1 MLGFFRPASCKQ
13 AKRKNFGDENTRA
26 ENIFVKV
33 FGRIFIV
40 LRTTTCGALRGT
52 DAGKTVTLCGW
63 VDSARDHSGVFFVNL
78 RDRYGITQTV
88 FYSDG
93 SAELFSQVK
102 TLRNEDVIRI
112 TGTVLARP
120 EGLINPKMPTGEI
133 EVKAESL
140 EILNRSEVLPFLPS
154 APELPSDEIRLKN
167 RFLDLRRP
175 EMQRVLRL
183 RHKMTKV
190 MRDYF
195 DELDFLEVETPI
207 LGKSTPE
214 GARDYLVPS
223 RIAQGSFYALP
234 QSPQLYKQLLMIA
247 GYDRYMQI
255 ARCFRDEDLRADR
268 QPEFTQLDIEM
279 SFIEMEDILEI
290 MSGLVQR
297 LMKDV
302 LGRDLP
308 LPIPRMSWDEAME
321 RFGHDAPDLR
331 FGMELK
337 DVTDIAKEVDF
348 RVFRAVADT
357 TGGRVRGINV
367 KNAADRF
374 SRKDIDSLTA
384 WTAEQFGAKGIVWFK
399 ADAEGNLTGSSAK
412 NFTAEQL
419 QKIAQRLQAGP
430 NDLLLFSCGDF
441 LLTCRVLNGLRRKLA
456 AQLKLIDPKEMN
468 FCWVVNFP
476 MFEFSEEEN
485 RWVAMHHPFTCPK
498 TEDLQFLESDP
509 GRVRAQAYD
518 LVLNGFEVGGG
529 TIRIHD
535 SATQNRIF
543 SLLGM
548 TREQA
553 REQFGFLLDALAFGA
568 PPHGG
573 LAFGLDRLVM
583 LFAGADN
590 IRDCIAFPKTA
601 KAADL
606 MTGAPGQVDPRQLEE
621 LAIKTVLPP
630 KED

>member
-1 MLGFFRPASCKQ
+1 M
-13 AKRKNFGDENTRA
+13 
-26 ENIFVKV
+26 
-33 FGRIFIV
+33 

-93 SAELFSQVK
+93 SADLFARVK

-268 QPEFTQLDIEM
+268 QP
-279 SFIEMEDILEI
+279 
-290 MSGLVQR
+290 
-297 LMKDV
+297 
-302 LGRDLP
+302 
-308 LPIPRMSWDEAME
+308 
-321 RFGHDAPDLR
+321 
-331 FGMELK
+331 
-337 DVTDIAKEVDF
+337 
-348 RVFRAVADT
+348 
-357 TGGRVRGINV
+357 
-367 KNAADRF
+367 
-374 SRKDIDSLTA
+374 
-384 WTAEQFGAKGIVWFK
+384 
-399 ADAEGNLTGSSAK
+399 
-412 NFTAEQL
+412 
-419 QKIAQRLQAGP
+419 
-430 NDLLLFSCGDF
+430 
-441 LLTCRVLNGLRRKLA
+441 
-456 AQLKLIDPKEMN
+456 
-468 FCWVVNFP
+468 
-476 MFEFSEEEN
+476 
-485 RWVAMHHPFTCPK
+485 
-498 TEDLQFLESDP
+498 
-509 GRVRAQAYD
+509 
-518 LVLNGFEVGGG
+518 
-529 TIRIHD
+529 
-535 SATQNRIF
+535 
-543 SLLGM
+543 
-548 TREQA
+548 
-553 REQFGFLLDALAFGA
+553 
-568 PPHGG
+568 
-573 LAFGLDRLVM
+573 
-583 LFAGADN
+583 
-590 IRDCIAFPKTA
+590 
-601 KAADL
+601 
-606 MTGAPGQVDPRQLEE
+606 
-621 LAIKTVLPP
+621 
-630 KED
+630 

>member
-1 MLGFFRPASCKQ
+1 M
-13 AKRKNFGDENTRA
+13 
-26 ENIFVKV
+26 
-33 FGRIFIV
+33 

-93 SAELFSQVK
+93 SADLFARVK

-154 APELPSDEIRLKN
+154 APELPSDEIRLKY

-195 DELDFLEVETPI
+195 DELDFLEVETPV

-337 DVTDIAKEVDF
+337 DVTEIAKEVDF

-357 TGGRVRGINV
+357 AGGRVRGINV

-399 ADAEGNLTGSSAK
+399 ADAEGKLTGSSAK

-419 QKIAQRLQAGP
+419 QKIAERLQTGP

-456 AQLKLIDPKEMN
+456 AQLKLIDPNEMN

-498 TEDLQFLESDP
+498 AEDLQFLESDP

-606 MTGAPGQVDPRQLEE
+606 MTGAPDQVDPRQLEE